1 MPRYHVALLLMA
13 CSILFGCVRVT
24 SGYGIGSEDN
34 GKTKEVKVGSDLRLV
49 LRGDFDWQLES
60 TNMSALALTGSQV
73 GTVGG
78 SPVRI
83 WEFDVK
89 SAGTF
94 VLRASGDATCRKAV
108 PPCAVPSEKYEFTIV
123 AK

>member
-1 MPRYHVALLLMA
+1 MCRRRVVLLLTA
-13 CSILFGCVRVT
+13 CSLLLACVRVT

-34 GKTKEVKVGSDLRLV
+34 GTTKEVKVGSELRLV
-49 LRGDFDWQLES
+49 LRGDFDWSLES
-60 TNMSALALTGSQV
+60 TNTAALALKGSQV
-73 GTVGG
+73 GNAGG
-78 SPVRI
+78 SPIRI
-83 WEFDVK
+83 WQFDVK

-94 VLRASGDATCRKAV
+94 VLRATGDATCRRAV